1 MEEIVDDDDEVIELG
16 VVVGVRV
23 TNEGGAVEVD
33 EVVDEVVDDVVE
45 VVDAVEEVIIDV
57 ENPVEVGLGVDVV
70 EGELDE
76 GADGAVLVVDA
87 VVITAVSGMDEVV
100 DAIEEEAGG

>member
-1 MEEIVDDDDEVIELG
+1 MIELG

-23 TNEGGAVEVD
+23 TNDGGAVEVD

-57 ENPVEVGLGVDVV
+57 DNPEVGLCVDVA

-76 GADGAVLVVDA
+76 AVSGAVLVVDA
-87 VVITAVSGMDEVV
+87 VVI
-100 DAIEEEAGG
+100 